1 MTRFLR
7 SALPMTLL
15 LALAASA
22 FAQREVVR
30 VRSTGPGGAPRV
42 AVVLPQHP
50 HPATSS
56 AADQILRLEPPRGE
70 VVVIEFS
77 PTGEGPLPSPIDWS
91 TVGVAPTDWALVF
104 HPVAI
109 DQDGTDKRTPPSL
122 ATTHE
127 VLARAVTASAL
138 LATFPDGE
146 LSLDVGPAGDE
157 RLVGA
162 TVGELHVTFAAP
174 VPLSRRFR
182 WTRLMT
188 FELLS
193 ALESAPPREALA
205 MAMPGSGEALALY
218 DCEGVGGAGP
228 RQLERIVNEVPF
240 GMTVTPV
247 SPEDIREGVLP
258 LFRGVLFPGGGGR
271 SIALALGPEG
281 QEEVRRFV
289 DAGGGYVGICAGA
302 YLATCRIDE
311 YLKMVGAFHGQ
322 PWRKGGG
329 MVQVELTPEGRA
341 IFGDEFAAFETRYN
355 NGPIL
360 VHEEG
365 LAPEG
370 DFPAINV
377 LAHFRS
383 ATNRPDGTE
392 SVEMIDQAAIVTSD
406 YGQGRVLLISP
417 HPETHERLFPMVA
430 RGIQWAVGRESN
442 GNDQGQA
449 ERP

>member
-1 MTRFLR
+1 MMR
-7 SALPMTLL
+7 SLSAVLSLLL
-15 LALAASA
+15 LALTAPA
-22 FAQREVVR
+22 FAQHQVVR
-30 VRSTGPGGAPRV
+30 VRSAGPGGAPRV
-42 AVVLPQHP
+42 AVVLPHHAQA
-50 HPATSS
+50 ATSS
-56 AADQILRLEPPRGE
+56 AADQILRLAPARGE
-70 VVVIEFS
+70 VVVIELS
-77 PTGEGPLPSPIDWS
+77 PADGAFHRTPLDW
-91 TVGVAPTDWALVF
+91 TALEIEPTDWAVVF

-109 DQDGTDKRTPPSL
+109 DQDGTDKRTPPML

-146 LSLDVGPAGDE
+146 LSLEVEPVGDD
-157 RLVGA
+157 RLFGA
-162 TVGELHVTFAAP
+162 TVGELHVTFAAQ
-174 VPLSRRFR
+174 VPQSRRFR
-182 WTRLMT
+182 WARLMT

-205 MAMPGSGEALALY
+205 AAMPGSSDALALY

-341 IFGDEFAAFETRYN
+341 IFGEEFAAFETRYN
-355 NGPIL
+355 NGPVL

-383 ATNRPDGTE
+383 ATSRPDGTE
-392 SVEMIDQAAIVTSD
+392 SVEMIDQAAVVASE
-406 YGQGRVLLISP
+406 YGEGRVLLISP

-430 RGIQWAVGRESN
+430 RGIQWSVGDESRAVPPAGESM
-442 GNDQGQA
+442 
-449 ERP
+449 P